1 MAAAMYIALMYVG
14 QGFAFGV
21 YQVRVATAIYAFSYL
36 FPFAAVPLALANAL
50 SNALLGGLGVF
61 DIVGGFGVGLVTA
74 GAIAL
79 VRILKFPMWLVILP
93 NILGP
98 GLIVPLW
105 LSHLTGVPYWALV
118 VNISIGQV
126 TPAILGY
133 ILVRA
138 LSKRKAVTQ

>member
-1 MAAAMYIALMYVG
+1 MVAALYIALMYVG

-21 YQVRVATAIYAFSYL
+21 YQVRLATAIYALAYL
-36 FPFAAVPLALANAL
+36 FPFSTVPLALANAL
-50 SNALLGGLGVF
+50 SNALLGGFGVF

-79 VRILKFPMWLVILP
+79 VRICKLPAWLVILP

-105 LSHLTGVPYWALV
+105 LSHITGVPYWALV
-118 VNISIGQV
+118 VNISIGQI

-133 ILVRA
+133 ILIRA
-138 LSKRKAVTQ
+138 LSKRKVADQ